1 MILSVEGLF
10 KTALLMPGY
19 SKHTGL
25 YRVIEQHLS
34 QEQIA
39 KENVLPVNERLKCYD
54 SRKIIFPGQ
63 NADGWWTADML
74 VQQVEQV
81 IPLFER
87 THPGAV
93 AEFFFD
99 QSAAHGAFAV
109 DALNASEM
117 NVKSGGKQRRMHST
131 LIPADNPNPALR
143 GVAQDMCFAEDLPS
157 NHQFYEFR
165 GQPKGMKVV
174 LEERGLWGSLCAAN
188 GGKALLG
195 DCASCRMSQKDRDA
209 LARSAAAQSLFDDAE
224 DENATPEDN
233 LRPNESTTCCMRL
246 RALADGT
253 FPTARRLVPE
263 LLNACPTKVIRAFY
277 RKTWRYMDAYRKGLN
292 AKQAEYA
299 VKKYRSHRK
308 VGAGIMMDM
317 AILNNPE

>member
-1 MILSVEGLF
+1 
-10 KTALLMPGY
+10 
-19 SKHTGL
+19 
-25 YRVIEQHLS
+25 
-34 QEQIA
+34 
-39 KENVLPVNERLKCYD
+39 
-54 SRKIIFPGQ
+54 
-63 NADGWWTADML
+63 
-74 VQQVEQV
+74 
-81 IPLFER
+81 
-87 THPGAV
+87 
-93 AEFFFD
+93 
-99 QSAAHGAFAV
+99 
-109 DALNASEM
+109 M

-233 LRPNESTTCCMRL
+233 LRPNESTTCCMRKVLSFQADFLAEKPRLQLVIEAAGHKCYFLPKFHCELNPIEMYWGWVKIRELNSPVQCSDILTSSTGL

-277 RKTWRYMDAYRKGLN
+277 RKTWRYMDAYR
-292 AKQAEYA
+292 
-299 VKKYRSHRK
+299 
-308 VGAGIMMDM
+308 
-317 AILNNPE
+317 